1 MSLFILDSP
10 FSSSFFSSADSPC
23 SANMK
28 HNLKALETGAPISD
42 GIVSP
47 EKTALPWIQTLGT
60 TAELVTDFWA
70 ASLAWW
76 ACNTATASS
85 TWNEIHPNLIKT
97 LIMILETG
105 TNCAFSRL
113 KGADCRVVHLLCA
126 GKVVHLH
133 QISMDLQVLLHL
145 LFAASWN
152 KMSPS
157 ASSTHLWAER
167 LWRLE
172 HVEKLRVVNLKQ
184 HTSDLSCK
192 AQVHGLDEG
201 KQALTC
207 TWKENTNSK
216 CAFDERQAGLHVG
229 KASIYPASASVHAEG
244 LQPTWWWS
252 VAPVPGRRQRAVA
265 QDAENSIIRNTG
277 GTVSFLKR
285 SQPYLLHGDLRLSVD
300 MLLGVTHSC
309 GILVLGHPPYRIGCY
324 GRSGG
329 GCPGTHGLGG
339 CSSRVTDKPLHL
351 NCRND
356 GAAFATQAIRDQRRH
371 VFLKRERCPLVVRTP
386 ELAKLRWKLLSDL
399 PTRWLAVMRGSCEE
413 GRMEPNIWGRGP
425 EERMALCMFWKSE
438 ANREVYRQKSGFHH
452 HPVHFKYVTYH
463 SRCGRTPWVGQR
475 GLGRS
480 WAICP
485 AAG

>member
-1 MSLFILDSP
+1 
-10 FSSSFFSSADSPC
+10 
-23 SANMK
+23 
-28 HNLKALETGAPISD
+28 
-42 GIVSP
+42 
-47 EKTALPWIQTLGT
+47 
-60 TAELVTDFWA
+60 
-70 ASLAWW
+70 
-76 ACNTATASS
+76 
-85 TWNEIHPNLIKT
+85 
-97 LIMILETG
+97 MILETG
-105 TNCAFSRL
+105 TNCAFSRW
-113 KGADCRVVHLLCA
+113 KGADCRVVHRNRRVQVKSCICTRLAWIYRYYYTCCLQLLGIKC
-126 GKVVHLH
+126 
-133 QISMDLQVLLHL
+133 HL
-145 LFAASWN
+145 LPAALTFERSDSGDSSMWRSSELSISSSMPVIFPARLRCMAWMRGN
-152 KMSPS
+152 RRSPAYGRKIQTEHFNS
-157 ASSTHLWAER
+157 RKVAHFTIC
-167 LWRLE
+167 LWRE
-172 HVEKLRVVNLKQ
+172 A
-184 HTSDLSCK
+184 D
-192 AQVHGLDEG
+192 GM
-201 KQALTC
+201 
-207 TWKENTNSK
+207 
-216 CAFDERQAGLHVG
+216 HVG
-229 KASIYPASASVHAEG
+229 KVSIYPASASVHAEG
-244 LQPTWWWS
+244 RQPTWWWS
-252 VAPVPGRRQRAVA
+252 VAPVPGRRQRAAA

-300 MLLGVTHSC
+300 MLLGVTYSC

-371 VFLKRERCPLVVRTP
+371 VFFKRERCPLVVRTP
-386 ELAKLRWKLLSDL
+386 ELAELRWKLLSDL

-438 ANREVYRQKSGFHH
+438 ANREVYRQKSGFHP
-452 HPVHFKYVTYH
+452 HPVHLKCVTHY